1 MVDPICWRDM
11 ADDTESGEDERI
23 GSNAEAVSGAA
34 VAAAARGGGAGPHVG
49 DPVVSGSPR
58 WSSEATAL
66 AVRACQVIQM
76 HLTHAFFD
84 VPLDDAVTGQGIFH
98 ELLPAITL
106 EAILQRHGALLRRRG
121 ERVVSDE
128 AALSSPR
135 DTTAE

>member
-1 MVDPICWRDM
+1 M

-23 GSNAEAVSGAA
+23 GNNAEAVSGAA

-58 WSSEATAL
+58 WSAQTTAL
-66 AVRACQVIQM
+66 AVRACQVMQRR
-76 HLTHAFFD
+76 LTSALWD
-84 VPLDDAVTGQGIFH
+84 VPMGDAVTGQGIVH
-98 ELLPAITL
+98 ELLSTITL